1 MRWERLCTRPSLHSL
16 HTDSYQP
23 VTATK
28 QQPSLRVTQDGVTP
42 CIRQTDNFCVMS
54 PTPELIQ
61 IGQVQIRF
69 LVDPA
74 TVNQSLAMFEA
85 IIPAG
90 ARVPA
95 PHSHRAFDE
104 TIYGVEG
111 TCTFALGGQKRSVG
125 PGASLFIP
133 RGVVHS
139 FINET
144 AGLARFLAVITPG
157 ILGPQY
163 FREVG
168 AVFAAGGPPDLKVI
182 GAIMDRHG
190 LQPA

>member
-1 MRWERLCTRPSLHSL
+1 M
-16 HTDSYQP
+16 
-23 VTATK
+23 
-28 QQPSLRVTQDGVTP
+28 G
-42 CIRQTDNFCVMS
+42 

-61 IGQVQIRF
+61 IGEIQIRF

-90 ARVPA
+90 TRVPV
-95 PHSHRAFDE
+95 PHSHRAYDE
-104 TIYGVEG
+104 TVYGVEG
-111 TCTFALGGQKRSVG
+111 TCTFALGGQKQSVG

-133 RGVVHS
+133 RGVIHS

-144 AGLARFLAVITPG
+144 ASMVRFLTVVTPG
-157 ILGPQY
+157 ILGPQF

-168 AVFAAGGPPDLKVI
+168 AALAAGGPPDLKVI
-182 GAIMDRHG
+182 RAIMDRHG

>member
-1 MRWERLCTRPSLHSL
+1 LDKPL
-16 HTDSYQP
+16 
-23 VTATK
+23 
-28 QQPSLRVTQDGVTP
+28 
-42 CIRQTDNFCVMS
+42 IS
-54 PTPELIQ
+54 P
-61 IGQVQIRF
+61 
-69 LVDPA
+69 
-74 TVNQSLAMFEA
+74 
-85 IIPAG
+85 G

-111 TCTFALGGQKRSVG
+111 ACTFTLAGQTHSVG

-144 AGLARFLAVITPG
+144 AGMVRFLAVITPG
-157 ILGPQY
+157 ILSPQY

>member
-1 MRWERLCTRPSLHSL
+1 
-16 HTDSYQP
+16 
-23 VTATK
+23 
-28 QQPSLRVTQDGVTP
+28 
-42 CIRQTDNFCVMS
+42 MS

-61 IGQVQIRF
+61 VGQVQIRF

-74 TVNQSLAMFEA
+74 TVNQSLAMFEG
-85 IIPAG
+85 IISPG
-90 ARVPA
+90 ARVPV
-95 PHSHRAFDE
+95 PHSHRAYDE

-111 TCTFALGGQKRSVG
+111 TCTFVLAGQKQSVG

-133 RGVVHS
+133 RGAVHS

-144 AGLARFLAVITPG
+144 AGTVRFLAVITPG

-168 AVFAAGGPPDLKVI
+168 AAVAAGGPPDLKVI

-190 LQPA
+190 LQLA